1 MDFSMDLEWPTIIH
15 NPYELWPFYG
25 FEIHMD
31 YGFFYGFEFHL
42 NCSYFLGFPSFN

>member
-15 NPYELWPFYG
+15 NLYE

-31 YGFFYGFEFHL
+31 YGFFYGFEIHMD
-42 NCSYFLGFPSFN
+42 YGFFMEWI